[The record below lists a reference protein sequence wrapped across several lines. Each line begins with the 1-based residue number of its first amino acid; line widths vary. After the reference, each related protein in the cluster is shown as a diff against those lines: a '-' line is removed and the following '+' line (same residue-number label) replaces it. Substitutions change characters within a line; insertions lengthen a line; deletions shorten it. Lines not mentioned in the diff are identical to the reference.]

1 MLHLHAA
8 WCWSADL
15 SVSADEFDALID
27 LVDDYIYL
35 IDYYAPEKRAS
46 HAMRP
51 CACDVHPPA
60 ASARSAI
67 LRRRCRTLM
76 HVIRVCAD
84 PTAPS
89 ALRWLQIN
97 GVRC

>member
-1 MLHLHAA
+1 MLHFAA

-46 HAMRP
+46 HAMLLSLCPVTFIRRP
-51 CACDVHPPA
+51 HRHA
-60 ASARSAI
+60 APSCVDAG
-67 LRRRCRTLM
+67 RRCT
-76 HVIRVCAD
+76 
-84 PTAPS
+84 
-89 ALRWLQIN
+89 
-97 GVRC
+97 

>member
-46 HAMRP
+46 HAMLLSLCPVMTFISRP
-51 CACDVHPPA
+51 HRHA
-60 ASARSAI
+60 APSCGVDAG
-67 LRRRCRTLM
+67 RRCT
-76 HVIRVCAD
+76 
-84 PTAPS
+84 
-89 ALRWLQIN
+89 
-97 GVRC
+97 